1 MSGKPKY
8 VVGIDL
14 GTTNTVVAYGRLG
27 AADVELFEIDQLV
40 APGEVAARALLPSVR
55 YHPAEGELGAGETQL
70 PWSPQ
75 PVDAGAIIGK
85 LALELGAQVPGRLV
99 ASAKSWLSHASVDRT
114 AAILPWGADESVAKV
129 SPVAASASYLAHV
142 RAAWNTCFPKAPLEA
157 QQIVLT
163 VPASFDEGAR
173 ALTVEAA
180 RRAGLPKLHLLEE
193 PQAALYD
200 WLFQHRGRLADELA
214 ETRLVLVCDVGGG
227 TTDLSLIQVEMIDG
241 APVLTR
247 VGVGDHLMLG
257 GDNMDLAL
265 AHHAEQRLGGA
276 DAAKLSAA
284 RMSQLT
290 QRCRAAKEQ
299 LLAADAPESVAVTL
313 LGAGSK
319 LIGGSRSVNL
329 TRDEVRAWLV
339 DGFFPQVAPGDA
351 PQRKRA
357 GIVEFGLPYASDP
370 AITRHVAAFLGRHA
384 AASRK
389 ALGDRA
395 PADPAALPLP
405 DTLLLNGGVFR
416 ADALAQRLAAVLGA
430 WSKVGSGAGSDTGS
444 AAGSGGG
451 SFIAPTVL
459 HNAHLDAAVAR
470 GAVAYALAREGQ
482 APRIGGG
489 SARSFFLLLD
499 DAASRGKGGV
509 EDSARGSTKDSA
521 EAPTRRAICVLPR
534 GTEEGRD
541 LVLADRSFALTV
553 GQPVQFHLVSS
564 AADTAFAAGELVD
577 PSGADFIRLPPIAT
591 VVDARGTTAGR
602 EVPVHLS
609 ASLTEVGTLELQC
622 IADKN
627 GDNDGD
633 NSSDNSGN
641 GDPPRRWR
649 LEFQLRGDAPA
660 EASVAAAHPRLPDA
674 VERIDRV
681 YGGRALQI
689 EAKEVKQL
697 RAALEKLLGE
707 RDTWDTPLLRELF
720 GTLLPRARRRRRT
733 ATHER
738 LWLSL
743 AGYCLRPGVG
753 DPLDGWRVEQLAAL
767 YEAGIQYT
775 KESQLWS
782 EWWTLWRRVAAGL
795 SAELQT
801 RILGDIAA
809 ALEAETTNRSAR
821 NLNPAQV
828 AALGAHDDMLRL
840 AASLEHVPV
849 EGKAEFGDLL
859 VRQLE
864 AGAEPVQGWWAVGR
878 TGARQPLFGS
888 AHNVVPGETAVRWVG
903 AILALDWRKVEPA
916 AFAATQIA
924 RRTGDRARDLP
935 DALRAEVIER
945 LEAIHAPQRWIAMV
959 REVVELDEG
968 DTRRV
973 FGDSLPAGLKLIG

>member
-1 MSGKPKY
+1 MSGKAQY

-27 AADVELFEIDQLV
+27 AAKVALFEIDQLV
-40 APGEVAARALLPSVR
+40 GPGEVAARTLLPSVR
-55 YHPAEGELGAGETQL
+55 YHPAEGELSPGETQL
-70 PWSPQ
+70 PWPR
-75 PVDAGAIIGK
+75 PLEDTAIIGR
-85 LALELGAQVPGRLV
+85 LALDRGAQVPGRLV

-114 AAILPWGADESVAKV
+114 AAILPWGADESVVKV

-142 RAAWNTCFPKAPLEA
+142 RAAWNTRFPKAPLEA

-180 RRAGLPKLHLLEE
+180 RRAGLPKLRLLEE

-200 WLFQHRGRLADELA
+200 WLFQHRDRLAEALA
-214 ETRLVLVCDVGGG
+214 ATRLVLVCDVGGG

-276 DAAKLSAA
+276 DAARLSAA
-284 RMSQLT
+284 RLSQLT

-313 LGAGSK
+313 LGAGAR
-319 LIGGSRSVNL
+319 LIGGARSVNL
-329 TRDEVRAWLV
+329 SRDEVRAWLV
-339 DGFFPQVAPGDA
+339 DGFFPRVAPEDR

-384 AASRK
+384 AASRQ

-395 PADPAALPLP
+395 PADPTALPLP

-416 ADALAQRLAAVLGA
+416 ADALAQRLADVLGG
-430 WSKVGSGAGSDTGS
+430 WSGADSGTASGPGST
-444 AAGSGGG
+444 AG
-451 SFIAPTVL
+451 PRVL
-459 HNAHLDAAVAR
+459 HNVHLDAAVAR

-499 DAASRGKGGV
+499 DLGDRSKSQV
-509 EDSARGSTKDSA
+509 EGSTEVRTEFS
-521 EAPTRRAICVLPR
+521 TRRAICVLPR
-534 GTEEGRD
+534 GTEEGRE
-541 LVLADRSFALTV
+541 LVLADRSFALKV

-564 AADTAFAAGELVD
+564 AADAAFAAGDLVD

-591 VVDARGTTAGR
+591 VVDARGTSAGR
-602 EVPVHLS
+602 DVPVRLS
-609 ASLTEVGTLELQC
+609 ASLTEVGTLELHC
-622 IADKN
+622 LIDDPAA
-627 GDNDGD
+627 
-633 NSSDNSGN
+633 
-641 GDPPRRWR
+641 GDPRRRWR
-649 LEFQLRGDAPA
+649 LEFELRGDAQA
-660 EASVAAAHPRLPDA
+660 EASIAAAHPRLPDA

-681 YGGRALQI
+681 YGGRSLQI
-689 EAKEVKQL
+689 EPKEVKQL

-720 GTLLPRARRRRRT
+720 ATLLPRARRRRRT

-743 AGYCLRPGVG
+743 TGYCLRPGVG

-767 YEAGIQYT
+767 YDAGIQYT

-809 ALEAETTNRSAR
+809 ALEGETTNRSSR

-849 EGKAEFGDLL
+849 EGKAEFGDWL

-864 AGAEPVQGWWAVGR
+864 AGAEPAQGWWAVGR
-878 TGARQPLFGS
+878 AGARQPLFGS
-888 AHNVVPGETAVRWVG
+888 AHNVVPAETAARWLS

-924 RRTGDRARDLP
+924 RRTGDRSRDLP
-935 DALRAEVIER
+935 DALRAAVVER
-945 LEAIHAPQRWIAMV
+945 LEAIHAPARWIEMV

-968 DTRRV
+968 DTRRA
-973 FGDSLPAGLKLIG
+973 FGDSLPAGLKLIA